1 MVIEKPQSVLTIETP
16 WHFCHRNSDDK
27 SWRGK
32 LSDVKQYLLDNI
44 RKEPGPLGDDCW
56 IWTLSLSE
64 GYGQVSWNGLGGRAH
79 RWSYQVFV
87 GPIPAGRQI
96 NHKCDR
102 KDCLNPTHLYLGTQ
116 KQNVADRFSGGE
128 PDLTSQEFERLC
140 NELAELDRKLE
151 LSDLRRQQIEAQLRG
166 TVSNNR
172 HERRTVIKEYRRVQR
187 LQRKALAEEREQERK
202 EQRTEM
208 LSRLSP
214 EARAKLQARI
224 AMLKESTP
232 EELRQEAID
241 EQIKARQDRA
251 ALRRWKNGNGVEEN
265 A

>member
-1 MVIEKPQSVLTIETP
+1 M
-16 WHFCHRNSDDK
+16 
-27 SWRGK
+27 
-32 LSDVKQYLLDNI
+32 SDVKQYLLDNI

-116 KQNVADRFSGGE
+116 KQNVADRFSRGE

-140 NELAELDRKLE
+140 NELADLDRKLE
-151 LSDLRRQQIEAQLRG
+151 LTDLRRQQIEAQLRG
-166 TVSNNR
+166 TVNNHR
-172 HERRTVIKEYRRVQR
+172 HERRTVVKEYRRVQR
-187 LQRKALAEEREQERK
+187 LQRKAAREEGERDRK
-202 EQRTEM
+202 EKRTEI
-208 LSRLSP
+208 LRRLNP
-214 EARAKLQARI
+214 EVRAKLQARI
-224 AMLKESTP
+224 AELKEWTK
-232 EELRQEAID
+232 EELREEARLA
-241 EQIKARQDRA
+241 QIKKKQDRA
-251 ALRRWKNGNGVEEN
+251 ASRRWKNGKSGDEEPGIV
-265 A
+265 

>member
-1 MVIEKPQSVLTIETP
+1 
-16 WHFCHRNSDDK
+16 
-27 SWRGK
+27 
-32 LSDVKQYLLDNI
+32 LSDVKQYLLDHV

-87 GPIPAGRQI
+87 GVIPVGRQI

-102 KDCLNPTHLYLGTQ
+102 KDCINPTHLYLGTQ
-116 KQNVADRFSGGE
+116 KQNVADHFLRGDPE
-128 PDLTSQEFERLC
+128 LTSQEFERLC

-187 LQRKALAEEREQERK
+187 LHRKAAREEGERARK
-202 EQRTEM
+202 EQRAEV
-208 LSRLSP
+208 LSRLSQ
-214 EARAKLQARI
+214 ETREKLKARI
-224 AMLKESTP
+224 AELKEYTK
-232 EELRQEAID
+232 EELRQETQLA
-241 EQIKARQDRA
+241 QIKKKQDRA